1 MTILPDKTIK
11 IDYSVVGI
19 GALILNA
26 MGPSDTV
33 SSLWERMKHYE
44 QVNTYEKFISGLV
57 LLFSAGVIVYNSGVI
72 IKNKK

>member
-33 SSLWERMKHYE
+33 SSLWERMKGYE
-44 QVNTYEKFISGLV
+44 QINTYEKFISGLV
-57 LLFSAGVIVYNSGVI
+57 LLFTVGVIVYNNGVI
-72 IKNKK
+72 IKNK